1 MAPLATKTTTILVD
15 DLDGSTDDVAT
26 HQFTFNGITYE
37 IDLSAGNFDR
47 MAAAFGPFLMA
58 GRRLPKQPRAAR
70 RQRSTATGRVPSQ
83 EIRTW
88 WWTVN
93 WQELNLPRPR
103 TGGVI
108 PAAVRDAYHAAH

>member
-1 MAPLATKTTTILVD
+1 MATKTTAILID

-26 HQFTFNGITYE
+26 YQFAFNGVTYE

-47 MAAAFGPFLMA
+47 MAAAFGPFITA
-58 GRRLPKQPRAAR
+58 GRRLPKQPRPPR
-70 RQRSTATGRVPSQ
+70 RQDDTATGRTQSQ

-93 WQELNLPRPR
+93 WQELNLPQPR

>member
-1 MAPLATKTTTILVD
+1 MATRITAILVD
-15 DLDGSTDDVAT
+15 DLDGSTDDVVT
-26 HQFTFNGITYE
+26 YQFAFNGATYE

-47 MAAAFGPFLMA
+47 MAAAFGPFITA
-58 GRRLPKQPRAAR
+58 GRRLPKQPQAPRRKRGAATCR
-70 RQRSTATGRVPSQ
+70 TQSH

-88 WWTVN
+88 WWTAD
-93 WQELNLPRPR
+93 WEGLNLPRPR

>member
-1 MAPLATKTTTILVD
+1 MATKTTTIVVD
-15 DLDGSTDDVAT
+15 DLDGSTDDVGT
-26 HQFTFNGITYE
+26 YQFAFNGITYE

-47 MAAAFGPFLMA
+47 MAAAFGPFITA
-58 GRRLPKQPRAAR
+58 ARRLPKQPRTPQ
-70 RQRSTATGRVPSQ
+70 RQHGTTTGRTHSQ

-88 WWTVN
+88 WWTAN

-108 PAAVRDAYHAAH
+108 PATVRDAYHAAH